1 MNPIVK
7 KNALNYGLMIA
18 GINILYYLVGYIA
31 YKELFVNWAG
41 GLILLVTMI
50 VINIIAV
57 NSCKKEMGGY
67 ISFKDGFTAFFL
79 TWLGASLIGTIFNI
93 VLFSVVDPEFGREIQ
108 EMIIRSTIQML
119 ENFNTPQEQVDQT
132 LEQLKGQNQFS
143 LPNQVRGFLTN
154 LIVGAI
160 IGLIVA
166 AVMKKDRPMF
176 DDETLDA

>member
-7 KNALNYGLMIA
+7 KNALNFGLIIA
-18 GINILYYLVGYIA
+18 AVNIFYYLVGYLA

-41 GLILLVTMI
+41 GLLLLVTMI
-50 VINIIAV
+50 VINVIAV
-57 NSCKKEMGGY
+57 SRSKKEMGGF

-79 TWLGASLIGTIFNI
+79 TWLGASLIGTVFNI
-93 VLFSVVDPEFGREIQ
+93 VLFTVVDPDFGKEVQ

-143 LPNQVRGFLTN
+143 LPNQARGFLTN

-166 AVMKKDRPMF
+166 AVFKKDRPMF